1 MDFHFFFHRLPQRMV
16 MCTWLTLWK
25 VSFWV
30 NRYALKSLFAVSAR
44 DCTQLCDIAFGK
56 ILQRSL
62 FNPNYAF
69 QLLFFFSQV
78 EAIKKI
84 SEYVAQL
91 RRVGKGHGE
100 NFNFCLIHASYLSLI
115 QFSFPMLFQT
125 VNFCDFLDVLSGV
138 WHFDQVLA

>member
-1 MDFHFFFHRLPQRMV
+1 MDFHFFFYRLPQRMV

-30 NRYALKSLFAVSAR
+30 NRYALKSLFAAYHIYFFSAR
-44 DCTQLCDIAFGK
+44 NCTQLCDIALGK

-62 FNPNYAF
+62 LYPNYAF

-100 NFNFCLIHASYLSLI
+100 NFNFCLIHASY
-115 QFSFPMLFQT
+115 FSYFYIVFFFYAFS
-125 VNFCDFLDVLSGV
+125 NC
-138 WHFDQVLA
+138 